1 MKYHGKF
8 YVTVSIAMVIFT
20 FQAGCMKP
28 PDEQKAQPVK
38 TNVEVWQVV
47 TARMVDEVTLPGVV
61 EPVSSVTVSSEVAG
75 KIIKLHVKEGDEV
88 AENVLLLEVDGTDLA
103 LNVDQAAAR
112 VRELEAVIREIKS
125 GARPEELSQLKA
137 GVDSARS
144 ARNLA
149 AEQAKRRKKLF
160 EDGFV
165 AQEHYD
171 STKTALT
178 AAEKRLEQAEESYK
192 LAEKGARA
200 ETIEANEARLASA
213 RTLLELA
220 RRAHEKIEVRSPLTG
235 VVDEKFVEEGELVNP
250 GKKLFRIITADK
262 VKVVVW
268 APERVMTKILTGE
281 QAKLHFDAFDKTV
294 KVPISR
300 VAFAADSATRTFK
313 TEILLDNALLVDA
326 TGITWREYRVGYIA
340 SATFRVGEVHEAVK
354 IPVEAL
360 VMQETRLVVYTA
372 EPDADKKGFKAVAND
387 VQVGLKNK
395 HSLEIKSGIEPG
407 DMIIVK
413 GQRFTRDGEAVKVVK
428 AYEGSWPW

>member
-1 MKYHGKF
+1 MKYLEKSATLF
-8 YVTVSIAMVIFT
+8 CVALVLLVT
-20 FQAGCMKP
+20 GCQKP
-28 PDEQKAQPVK
+28 GGEQEAAPVR

-61 EPVSSVTVSSEVAG
+61 EPVTSVIVSSEAAG
-75 KIIKLHVKEGDEV
+75 KVEKLLVKEGDEV
-88 AENVLLLEVDGTDLA
+88 KKNQLLMKIDGTDLA
-103 LNVDQAAAR
+103 LTVDQAAAR

-137 GVDSARS
+137 AVDAARS
-144 ARNLA
+144 ARDLA

-178 AAEKRLEQAEESYK
+178 AAEKRLEQAQESLN

-200 ETIEANEARLASA
+200 ETIEASEARLASA
-213 RTLLELA
+213 RTALEFA
-220 RRAHEKIEVRSPLTG
+220 KRAHEKIEVRSPLTG

-268 APERVMTKILTGE
+268 TPERVMTEILAGE
-281 QAKLHFDAFDKTV
+281 KVKLHFDAFDKTV
-294 KVPISR
+294 EAPISR

-313 TEILLDNALLVDA
+313 TEILLDNPLKKDGA
-326 TGITWREYRVGYIA
+326 GNSWRKYRVGYIA
-340 SATFRVGEVHEAVK
+340 SAIFRVGEVHEAVK

-395 HSLEIKSGIEPG
+395 HSLEIKSGIEP
-407 DMIIVK
+407 DDVIIVK
-413 GQRFTRDGEAVKVVK
+413 GQRFARDGEAVEVVK
-428 AYEGSWPW
+428 TYEGSWPW